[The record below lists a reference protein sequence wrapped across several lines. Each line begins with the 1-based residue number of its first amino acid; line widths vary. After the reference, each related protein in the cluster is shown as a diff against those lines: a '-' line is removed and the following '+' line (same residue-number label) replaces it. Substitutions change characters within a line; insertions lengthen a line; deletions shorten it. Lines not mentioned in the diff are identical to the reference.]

1 MRFEDLL
8 QFIERDMRMSHVYQP
23 LMLRLLLDRGGHASR
38 EDIARALLNEDLSQL
53 DYYSEVTRNMVGRVL
68 SNRQVVQR
76 DGTDYKLLGFENL
89 TALQIQTLKEVCD
102 KKLAEYVAKRGSLI
116 WEHRRRSAGYVSG
129 TLRYEVLKSAKFRC
143 ELCGVPADE
152 RALEVDHITPRN
164 KGGKDEI
171 SNLQA
176 LCYSCNAM
184 KRDRDD
190 TDFRAV
196 RAAYANAESGCPF
209 CLASGRKPLLV
220 ENSLA
225 IVIKDNH
232 PVTDRHVLVIP
243 KRHTPDYFDLG
254 TAEAR
259 ACHQLVSEARALLL
273 GQDES
278 ILGFNVGI
286 NSGAVAG
293 QTVMHCHIH
302 LIPRRAG
309 DHPNPRGGVR
319 CVIPGKADYQVQTN
333 FRAAD

>member
-1 MRFEDLL
+1 MDFDHLI
-8 QFIERDMRMSHVYQP
+8 QFIEREMRMSHIYQP
-23 LMLRLLLDRGGHASR
+23 VMLRELLNRGGRATR
-38 EDIARALLNEDLSQL
+38 EDIARALLNEDRSQL
-53 DYYSEVTRNMVGRVL
+53 EYYAEITRNMVGRVL
-68 SNRQVVQR
+68 TNRQLVKR
-76 DGTDYKLLGFENL
+76 DGATYELLGYENL
-89 TALQIQTLKEVCD
+89 TPQQVQELKDACD
-102 KKLAEYVAKRGSLI
+102 RKLAEYIAKRGDLI

-129 TLRYEVLKSAKFRC
+129 TLRYEVLKGAKFRC
-143 ELCGVPADE
+143 ELCGIPGDE
-152 RALEVDHITPRN
+152 RALEVDHIIPRN
-164 KGGKDEI
+164 KGGTDEI

-196 RAAYANAESGCPF
+196 RAAYASVEPNCPF
-209 CLASGRKPLLV
+209 CLPGDRRPLL

-225 IVIKDNH
+225 MVVSDDY

-243 KRHTPDYFDLG
+243 KRHTSDYFDLG
-254 TAEAR
+254 TAEIH
-259 ACHQLVSEARALLL
+259 ACHRLVSEARARLLRE
-273 GQDES
+273 DTS

-309 DHPNPRGGVR
+309 DSPNPRGGIR
-319 CVIPGKADYQVQTN
+319 CVIPGKADYTTDAE
-333 FRAAD
+333 R